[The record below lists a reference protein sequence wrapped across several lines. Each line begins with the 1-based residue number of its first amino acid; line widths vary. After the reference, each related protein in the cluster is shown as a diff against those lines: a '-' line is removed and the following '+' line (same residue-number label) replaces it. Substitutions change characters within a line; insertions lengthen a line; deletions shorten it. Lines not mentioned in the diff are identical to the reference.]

1 MGRAL
6 VVKTRGGLGGSRAGL
21 EVCGAVAGS
30 ISQIPAVRGDYC
42 GCRLG
47 AEKKFQAAHDSGM
60 FSVIKRVF
68 QILRSYTGKEQLSYK
83 STWRAQ

>member
-30 ISQIPAVRGDYC
+30 ISQIPAVRG
-42 GCRLG
+42 GLLRVPTG
-47 AEKKFQAAHDSGM
+47 SGEKVS
-60 FSVIKRVF
+60 S
-68 QILRSYTGKEQLSYK
+68 
-83 STWRAQ
+83 RA